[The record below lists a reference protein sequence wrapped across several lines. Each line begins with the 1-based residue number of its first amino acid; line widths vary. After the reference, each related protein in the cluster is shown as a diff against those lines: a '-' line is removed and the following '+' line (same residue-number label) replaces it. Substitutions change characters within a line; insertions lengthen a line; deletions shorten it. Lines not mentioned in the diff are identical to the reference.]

1 MAGHVAHIDGAQ
13 ELGWIVDA
21 MPAEDVHRPQQPRLL
36 ADRVGSLARSHP
48 EGMRAA
54 IEGNPDHAGARRAGL
69 RGTGRRQP
77 MNPGTG

>member
-48 EGMRAA
+48 EGMPQSKGIPTTQARAA
-54 IEGNPDHAGARRAGL
+54 PDSGERAG
-69 RGTGRRQP
+69 GNP

>member
-48 EGMRAA
+48 EGCVPQSKGIPTTQARAA
-54 IEGNPDHAGARRAGL
+54 PDSGERAGGNP
-69 RGTGRRQP
+69 
-77 MNPGTG
+77 

>member
-54 IEGNPDHAGARRAGL
+54 IEGIPTTQARAAPDSGERAG
-69 RGTGRRQP
+69 G
-77 MNPGTG
+77 NP